1 MSSRQPTSDLTSK
14 FTSQCPD
21 DLIHPATYIIKHSEQ
36 HKVVAFY
43 GQLGAGKTT
52 LIKVICKMLGT
63 EDVLSSPT
71 FSIVNEYRLTGGNP
85 IFHLDF
91 YRIKSQQ
98 EAFDLG
104 YEQYL
109 FSNYYCFIEWPEKI
123 SNLLP
128 PDCMKVFID
137 VSGNQ
142 RTITIQQHE

>member
-98 EAFDLG
+98 EALIWDMN
-104 YEQYL
+104 
-109 FSNYYCFIEWPEKI
+109 SI
-123 SNLLP
+123 SS
-128 PDCMKVFID
+128 V
-137 VSGNQ
+137 
-142 RTITIQQHE
+142 TITALLNGQKKYPICYRQIV